1 MRSVDSIR
9 QANRIGC
16 VSQCDVDIE
25 WGKGE
30 KKLTIVFI
38 SRPRLDTVELIDRKC
53 LTKVYVFLLKG

>member
-38 SRPRLDTVELIDRKC
+38 SRPRLDTEEMNRASRGCNDKNFTI
-53 LTKVYVFLLKG
+53 T